1 MNTKCMKIIISTSNI
16 KTNGICF
23 SDIGLLL
30 MLIISTR
37 ETVEE

>member
-1 MNTKCMKIIISTSNI
+1 MYKNNNTSTMKI
-16 KTNGICF
+16 NGICF

-30 MLIISTR
+30 MLIIYTR